1 LARLT
6 GARQNEVVA
15 MGQLTANLHLML
27 VSFYRPTRQRFKIL
41 IETGAFPSDVY
52 AVESHVRYHG
62 FDPQEA
68 IVFAGPRNGE
78 HTIATDDIVNLIQTN
93 GGSIALVLIGAVQ
106 YYSGQFFNLVEI
118 TKAGHNA
125 GAVVGFDLAH
135 AIGNVTLSLHRDD
148 VDFAVWCSYKY
159 LNSGPGGLAGIY
171 VHQKHHNNTSIPR
184 FNGWWGNRASDRFQ
198 MLPEFVPAQGADA
211 WQVSNVPILQAA
223 AHLASLRLFDQTSM
237 AALRTKSIRLT
248 GFLEFLLRRLDP
260 SESWFSIIT
269 PKHHNARGCQLS
281 LRFKHTGRKLF
292 TYMSNHGVIA
302 DWREPDV
309 IRLAP
314 VPMYNS
320 FEEVFRLTEILKQGI
335 GKHKL
340 KSPEK
345 FT

>member
-1 LARLT
+1 
-6 GARQNEVVA
+6 
-15 MGQLTANLHLML
+15 
-27 VSFYRPTRQRFKIL
+27 
-41 IETGAFPSDVY
+41 
-52 AVESHVRYHG
+52 
-62 FDPQEA
+62 
-68 IVFAGPRNGE
+68 
-78 HTIATDDIVNLIQTN
+78 
-93 GGSIALVLIGAVQ
+93 
-106 YYSGQFFNLVEI
+106 
-118 TKAGHNA
+118 
-125 GAVVGFDLAH
+125 
-135 AIGNVTLSLHRDD
+135 
-148 VDFAVWCSYKY
+148 
-159 LNSGPGGLAGIY
+159 
-171 VHQKHHNNTSIPR
+171 
-184 FNGWWGNRASDRFQ
+184 